1 MRIVVIVAVL
11 GWLIPATVM
20 AQTIDMHDS
29 GAQPLG
35 VRTTGA
41 FSPDPPFP
49 PSGATTQR
57 TIHAPDLA
65 ARLAAESR
73 SRSHWRTGA
82 IAGFV
87 IGAGATYLVL
97 HSGGSTATCD
107 RERNQ
112 DAIGA
117 RECAAATV
125 GGGLVGAGLGAIIGS
140 QIRVRR

>member
-1 MRIVVIVAVL
+1 MRTVVLVAVL
-11 GWLIPATVM
+11 CWLTPAVLG
-20 AQTIDMHDS
+20 AQTPVASATD
-29 GAQPLG
+29 PLHW
-35 VRTTGA
+35 A
-41 FSPDPPFP
+41 MAP
-49 PSGATTQR
+49 R

-65 ARLAAESR
+65 ARLAAETR
-73 SRSHWRTGA
+73 PRSHWRTGA

-87 IGAGATYLVL
+87 MGAGATWLVL

-117 RECAAATV
+117 RECAAITV
-125 GGGLVGAGLGAIIGS
+125 GGGLAGAALGAIIGS

>member
-1 MRIVVIVAVL
+1 MRIVVLVAVL
-11 GWLIPATVM
+11 CWLTPALVG
-20 AQTIDMHDS
+20 AQTL
-29 GAQPLG
+29 A
-35 VRTTGA
+35 A
-41 FSPDPPFP
+41 WAPDPLPWAMAP
-49 PSGATTQR
+49 R
-57 TIHAPDLA
+57 TIHAPALA
-65 ARLAAESR
+65 DRLAAETR
-73 SRSHWRTGA
+73 PRSHWRTGA

-117 RECAAATV
+117 RECAAITV
-125 GGGLVGAGLGAIIGS
+125 GGGLAGAALGAIIGS

>member
-1 MRIVVIVAVL
+1 MRTVVLVAVL
-11 GWLIPATVM
+11 CWLTPAVLG
-20 AQTIDMHDS
+20 AQTPAASATD
-29 GAQPLG
+29 PLHW
-35 VRTTGA
+35 TMA
-41 FSPDPPFP
+41 P
-49 PSGATTQR
+49 R

-65 ARLAAESR
+65 ARLAAETR
-73 SRSHWRTGA
+73 PRSHWRTGA

-87 IGAGATYLVL
+87 IGAGATWLVL

-117 RECAAATV
+117 RECAAITV
-125 GGGLVGAGLGAIIGS
+125 GGGLAGAALGAIIGS

>member
-1 MRIVVIVAVL
+1 MRIVVLVAAL
-11 GWLIPATVM
+11 CLLIPAMVV
-20 AQTIDMHDS
+20 AQTQ
-29 GAQPLG
+29 GAPIG
-35 VRTTGA
+35 GPETVAEWTTGPVPPDL
-41 FSPDPPFP
+41 SP
-49 PSGATTQR
+49 GVTTQR
-57 TIHAPDLA
+57 TIHAPDLS

-73 SRSHWRTGA
+73 ARSHWRTGA
-82 IAGFV
+82 MVGFV

-117 RECAAATV
+117 RECAAITV
-125 GGGLVGAGLGAIIGS
+125 GGGLVGAGLGAIVGS

>member
-1 MRIVVIVAVL
+1 MRIVLLVAAL
-11 GWLIPATVM
+11 CWLLPAPGA
-20 AQTIDMHDS
+20 AQSVGSQSVGSQSLAVQALDPLPVAAAP
-29 GAQPLG
+29 GA
-35 VRTTGA
+35 
-41 FSPDPPFP
+41 
-49 PSGATTQR
+49 
-57 TIHAPDLA
+57 IHAPELAARLA
-65 ARLAAESR
+65 ARLAAETR
-73 SRSHWRTGA
+73 PRSHWRTGA

-117 RECAAATV
+117 RECAAITV
-125 GGGLVGAGLGAIIGS
+125 GGGLAGAGLGAIIGS

>member
-1 MRIVVIVAVL
+1 MRSVLLVAVL
-11 GWLIPATVM
+11 SWLVPATAAPQV
-20 AQTIDMHDS
+20 
-29 GAQPLG
+29 LG
-35 VRTTGA
+35 DPTTSSVQALGLLPVA
-41 FSPDPPFP
+41 AAPR
-49 PSGATTQR
+49 A
-57 TIHAPDLA
+57 IHAPDLA
-65 ARLAAESR
+65 ARLAAETR
-73 SRSHWRTGA
+73 ARSHWRTGA

-117 RECAAATV
+117 RECAAITV
-125 GGGLVGAGLGAIIGS
+125 GGGLAGAGLGAVIGS

>member
-1 MRIVVIVAVL
+1 MRIVVLVAVL
-11 GWLIPATVM
+11 CWLTPALVG
-20 AQTIDMHDS
+20 AQTL
-29 GAQPLG
+29 GAGNLG
-35 VRTTGA
+35 GQTLGA
-41 FSPDPPFP
+41 LSAWTPDPLP
-49 PSGATTQR
+49 GAVAQG

-65 ARLAAESR
+65 ARLAAETR
-73 SRSHWRTGA
+73 PRSHWRTGA

-117 RECAAATV
+117 RECAAITV

>member
-1 MRIVVIVAVL
+1 MRIVLLVAAL
-11 GWLIPATVM
+11 CWLIPAMVV
-20 AQTIDMHDS
+20 AQTH
-29 GAQPLG
+29 GAPIRG
-35 VRTTGA
+35 AETVPGWTTGPVNPGP
-41 FSPDPPFP
+41 SP
-49 PSGATTQR
+49 GATTQR

-73 SRSHWRTGA
+73 SRSYWRTGA

-117 RECAAATV
+117 RECAAITV
-125 GGGLVGAGLGAIIGS
+125 GGGLVGAGLGAIVGS